1 MRHPEP
7 QNNQYYEFGPFR
19 LAAAEHRLYRDGE
32 IIMLPPK
39 EFDLL
44 LLLVQNP
51 GQVMNRESLIKAL
64 WPDTVVEEA
73 NLNVHISALR
83 KALAEKSGEQH
94 YIETLPRLG
103 YRFIAPVT
111 EVNGAAMISSISQV
125 LAENGAVGL
134 SQNGVTTVNNRVAA
148 DWHSRRLWAAIPLW
162 LLAVGLLGVPAFL
175 YFKPLRSTGDG
186 AASVSPINVVPL
198 TTYHG
203 RESQPA
209 FSPDGNQI
217 AFVWSGER
225 DDNQDIYVRLVDG
238 GNWVRLTDDPGDDVN
253 PVWSPDGRT
262 IAFYRSS
269 SDGDGIFLVPALGG
283 AERKLTGVWANRFSF
298 GIHTWIHWSPDGRW
312 LAVSDKTSAEEPF
325 SLFLVSP
332 ETGEKRRVTSPPA
345 SIVGD
350 CSPAFSPDGAQLAF
364 VRVISAVVGEVYLV
378 SVNGGEPK
386 RLTFDGA
393 GVGNLAWTPNG
404 REIVFASR
412 LGGKSRLYRIPVE
425 GGAPEWLA
433 ATGSDAQYPTFS
445 SEGSRLAWRQ
455 NTSDIDIF
463 RLPRSSGSEN
473 GRSLTDLIVS
483 TAVETSPRYSPDG
496 KRIAFV
502 SNRSGSD
509 EIWVCG
515 SDGENPTRLTSFR
528 GPLAGSPG
536 WSPDGK
542 QIVFDCRPEGNA
554 DIYVVSV
561 EGGQPRR
568 LTTDPAEDIVP
579 SWSRDGRWIY
589 FTSNRPAEGKFAEG
603 RSGRLQIW
611 KMPADG
617 GAATQMTQQGGFE
630 PMESPD
636 GQWIYFTQ
644 DRGSSSIRRM
654 PAAGGAEA
662 PLFDFHQKS
671 YSRIWTVTNEG
682 IYFAVAN
689 SNTQSTIKFLSFAT
703 GIEKTVA
710 EIDRVLP
717 SSVPG
722 LTISPDGKWL
732 LFPLFS
738 QRGSDLMM
746 IENFR

>member
-1 MRHPEP
+1 MRHLEQ
-7 QNNQYYEFGPFR
+7 QNNQCYEFGPYR
-19 LAAAEHRLYRDGE
+19 LATAEHRLYRHGE
-32 IIMLPPK
+32 VVMLPPK

-64 WPDTVVEEA
+64 WPNTVVEEA

-83 KALAEKSGEQH
+83 KALSESAGEQH
-94 YIETLPRLG
+94 FIETLPRLG

-111 EVNGAAMISSISQV
+111 EVDGTAVISSISSHA
-125 LAENGAVGL
+125 LAENGVGVSNQNAV
-134 SQNGVTTVNNRVAA
+134 TAVNNHAAA
-148 DWHSRRLWAAIPLW
+148 DWRSRRRWAVAPLW
-162 LLAVGLLGVPAFL
+162 LLAIGLLGVPAFL
-175 YFKPLRSTGDG
+175 YFKPVRSTGVG
-186 AASVSPINVVPL
+186 APMNVVPL
-198 TTYHG
+198 TTYPG

-217 AFVWSGER
+217 AFVWSGAK
-225 DDNQDIYVRLVDG
+225 DDNTDVYVRLVDG

-269 SDGDGIFLVPALGG
+269 PDGDGIFLVPSLGG
-283 AERKLTGVWANRFSF
+283 AERKLTGVWANRFGF
-298 GIHTWIHWSPDGRW
+298 GSHTWIHWSPDERW
-312 LAVSDKTSAEEPF
+312 LVVSDKTSAEEPF
-325 SLFLVSP
+325 SLFLLSP

-350 CSPAFSPDGAQLAF
+350 CSPAFSPDGKRLAF
-364 VRVISAVVGEVYLV
+364 VRVISALVGEVYLV

-393 GVGNLAWTPNG
+393 GVSNLAWTPNG

-412 LGGKSRLYRIPVE
+412 LGGKNRLYRIPVE
-425 GGAPEWLA
+425 GGAAEWLS
-433 ATGSDAQYPTFS
+433 ATGSEAQYPAFS
-445 SEGSRLAWRQ
+445 RDGSRLAWRQ
-455 NTSDIDIF
+455 NTSDEDIF
-463 RLPRSSGSEN
+463 RLALKSGSEN
-473 GRSLTDLIVS
+473 VPPVASLIVS
-483 TAVETSPRYSPDG
+483 TALEASPRYSPDG

-515 SDGENPTRLTSFR
+515 SDGENPIRLTSFR
-528 GPLAGSPG
+528 GPLAGSPS

-554 DIYVVSV
+554 DIYVVSA

-589 FTSNRPAEGKFAEG
+589 FTSNR
-603 RSGRLQIW
+603 SGRLQIW
-611 KMPADG
+611 KMPAG
-617 GAATQMTQQGGFE
+617 EGEAAQMTRQGGFE

-636 GQWIYFTQ
+636 GRWLYFTQ
-644 DRGSSSIRRM
+644 DRGSSSIWRI
-654 PAAGGAEA
+654 PTAGGAET
-662 PLFDFHQKS
+662 PLFDFHQKN
-671 YSRIWTVTNEG
+671 YSRGWTVTSEG
-682 IYFAVAN
+682 VYFAVAS
-689 SNTQSTIKFLSFAT
+689 SNTQSTIKFFNLST
-703 GIEKTVA
+703 GAEKTVA

-717 SSVPG
+717 SSVSG
-722 LTISPDGKWL
+722 LTVSPDGRWL
-732 LFPLFS
+732 LLPLFAR
-738 QRGSDLMM
+738 RGSDLMM